1 MKERSYDKTFDSRY
15 QEGEEGLQD
24 TVGVGNAGGEGY
36 PYGMGEPMDVVMGIQ
51 PCPFVY
57 LVNGMYIIVMLTA

>member
-1 MKERSYDKTFDSRY
+1 MRRLLTVDIRRERRDYKTTLEWVMQLGRAIHMEWGDP
-15 QEGEEGLQD
+15 L
-24 TVGVGNAGGEGY
+24 
-36 PYGMGEPMDVVMGIQ
+36 DVVNGIQ